1 MPPQPVQTDDANRFV
16 RLGMT
21 AIAAVFGGLLL
32 WSAIAP
38 ISSAVIAPGKIS
50 VETNRKTVQH
60 PDGGVVKEILVKE
73 GAEVKAG
80 DILLRLDETIPK
92 ANVALLNEQLSERVA
107 RLARLLTE
115 RDGLAEIPLDSR
127 AFSLAPEGL
136 DYSANL
142 EGQKRLF
149 DARRATLATQIA
161 LLEERVV
168 QQESRIAGAETQRRS
183 LEAQE
188 RLIGEEL
195 EGVKKLNAEGFAP
208 MTRVREL
215 ERARE
220 TISGNRGQ
228 LIASIAESRSEI
240 SEARLEIERLKQ
252 KTREDA
258 TKEAE
263 DLEVEIASL
272 IERRTA
278 ALVALDR
285 AEIRAPDSGVVLGL
299 AVHTVGGVIS
309 PGSKIMDIVPGSDG
323 LVIAAQIAPRDI
335 DKVRTGQEAVV
346 RFTAF
351 NSRTTPETVGRVRQV
366 SADNFVDEKTGQA
379 FYLVLID
386 LPDGETLDK
395 ALKGQALIPGMPVES
410 FIVTGAR
417 PAISYLLKPLTDA
430 LSRSMREE

>member
-1 MPPQPVQTDDANRFV
+1 MPPQPAQTDDAHRFV
-16 RLGMT
+16 RLGLMT
-21 AIAAVFGGLLL
+21 IAAVFGGLLL
-32 WSAIAP
+32 WSVFAP
-38 ISSAVIAPGKIS
+38 ITSAVIAPGKIS

-60 PDGGVVKEILVKE
+60 PDGGVIREILVRE
-73 GAEVKAG
+73 GAKVTAG
-80 DILLRLDETIPK
+80 DVLVRLDETVPK
-92 ANVALLNEQLSERVA
+92 ANVALLNEQLSERIA
-107 RLARLLTE
+107 RLARLLAE
-115 RDGLAEIPLDSR
+115 RDGFAEIPPDSR
-127 AFSLAPEGL
+127 AFSLAPDDL
-136 DYSANL
+136 DFSANL
-142 EGQKRLF
+142 AGQKRLF
-149 DARRATLATQIA
+149 EARRATMATQIA
-161 LLEERVV
+161 LLEERIV
-168 QQESRIAGAETQRRS
+168 QQESRIGGAETQRRS
-183 LEAQE
+183 FEAQE

-195 EGVKKLNAEGFAP
+195 DGVKKLNAEGFAP

-228 LIASIAESRSEI
+228 LIAAIAESRSEI

-309 PGSKIMDIVPGSDG
+309 PGSKIMDIVPGADG
-323 LVIAAQIAPRDI
+323 LVIAAQIAPRDV

-386 LPDGETLDK
+386 LPDGATLDK